1 MNIREATVKD
11 LKQLQELYVGTITT
25 VNAKD
30 YTPEQIAEWA
40 STATRTESLIN
51 KLTTQYFYVA
61 EENYQI
67 TGFASLENSGHLDMM
82 YVHKDFQNKGIATQL
97 LNTIIKKARSL
108 GAATID
114 TDASKTARP
123 FFEKHGFTLVQQQ
136 TVYINNTGL
145 INYKM
150 KRTGISETKPL

>member
-1 MNIREATVKD
+1 MKIREATVKD

-25 VNAKD
+25 VNARD

-51 KLTTQYFYVA
+51 KITTQYFYVA

-67 TGFASLENSGHLDMM
+67 TGFASLESSGHLDMM

-97 LNTIIKKARSL
+97 LNTIKESKIIRSR
-108 GAATID
+108 D
-114 TDASKTARP
+114 
-123 FFEKHGFTLVQQQ
+123 
-136 TVYINNTGL
+136 Y
-145 INYKM
+145 
-150 KRTGISETKPL
+150 